1 MNKMVLLE
9 VPMEST
15 WSEMGLQLSLLGGGV
30 LLLWITQLLTPEPK
44 RVRVRVKRSRTNR
57 NR

>member
-1 MNKMVLLE
+1 MVLLE

-15 WSEMGLQLSLLGGGV
+15 WSEMGLQLSLLGGGGV

-57 NR
+57 IR